1 MRIALDKALG
11 NVSVHRMNAAGANG
25 RPPDVQA
32 EARGIVTEQVRV
44 WFDWMDRMLDI
55 HRANFVFRE
64 ATAAELEQHE
74 TGLKVAIRTSLLI
87 NTLIEDPEFNE
98 PDLASRLRVRI
109 QQFKDA
115 YDTFH
120 DSELSEEGAAEI
132 LKQVFP
138 E

>member
-1 MRIALDKALG
+1 
-11 NVSVHRMNAAGANG
+11 MNAAVANG
-25 RPPDVQA
+25 RIPDVQA
-32 EARGIVTEQVRV
+32 EAREIVKEQVRV

-64 ATAAELEQHE
+64 ATAAELEQHK
-74 TGLKVAIRTSLLI
+74 TVLKLAIRTCLLI
-87 NTLIEDPEFNE
+87 NTLVEDPEFNE
-98 PDLASRLRVRI
+98 PDLAPRLRIRI
-109 QQFKDA
+109 QQLKDA

-120 DSELSEEGAAEI
+120 DSEFSEEKAAEI